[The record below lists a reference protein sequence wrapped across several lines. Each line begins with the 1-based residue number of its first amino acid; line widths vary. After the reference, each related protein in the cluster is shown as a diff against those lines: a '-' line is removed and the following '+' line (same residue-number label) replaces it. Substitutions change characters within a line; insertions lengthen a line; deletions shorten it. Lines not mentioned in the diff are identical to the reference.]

1 MPIFPELLWYA
12 DLCERQADRSVA
24 SLAWRQKVS
33 ADKPHQTNLAMQA
46 PCEESMLAAQLSLCF
61 AAVTGL
67 IKLALQAGKANPA
80 PPVGPAL
87 GAKVNFEYLQL
98 PVIGA
103 GHRKVKLGHV
113 FIWRCKL

>member
-33 ADKPHQTNLAMQA
+33 ADKPHQINSAMQA
-46 PCEESMLAAQLSLCF
+46 PCAKGMLAAQLSLCF

-87 GAKVNFEYLQL
+87 GAKVTCLL
-98 PVIGA
+98 PA
-103 GHRKVKLGHV
+103 GTCV
-113 FIWRCKL
+113 RCRPCQCPKGLNTCCCLF